1 MTVDDLF
8 SRLERSGL
16 GEAVRTTPLVYSSL
30 ESVHILGIALL
41 VGPAVAFDLR
51 LLGAGRRLLPVTAA
65 ARHLL
70 PLARLGFAVAVVS
83 GALLFTA
90 GAVAVGNSGA
100 APWKLGLLALA
111 GVNIAVFHRGALR
124 GVDGWDIG
132 VPSPVRARVAAV
144 VSILVWSAV
153 IAAGRLLAYT

>member
-1 MTVDDLF
+1 VNDFF
-8 SRLERSGL
+8 SWLERSSL

-41 VGPAVAFDLR
+41 VGPALAFDLR
-51 LLGAGRRLLPVTAA
+51 LLGAGRQMLPVTAA

-70 PLARLGFAVAVVS
+70 PLARFGFTIAVTSGLMLFVS
-83 GALLFTA
+83 

-100 APWKLGLLALA
+100 APWKLGLLIIA
-111 GVNIAVFHRGALR
+111 GINIAVFHQGAYR
-124 GVDGWDIG
+124 RVDDWDID
-132 VPSPVRARVAAV
+132 VPTPARARIAAT

>member
-1 MTVDDLF
+1 VNDFF
-8 SRLERSGL
+8 SWLEGSGL

-41 VGPAVAFDLR
+41 VGPALAFDLR
-51 LLGAGRRLLPVTAA
+51 LLGVGRQLLPVTAA

-70 PLARLGFAVAVVS
+70 PLARFGFALAVASGVVMFVS
-83 GALLFTA
+83 

-100 APWKLGLLALA
+100 APWKLGLLIVA
-111 GVNIAVFHRGALR
+111 GVNIAVFHWGAFR
-124 GVDGWDIG
+124 RVDGWDIE
-132 VPSPVRARVAAV
+132 VPSPARARVAAV
-144 VSILVWSAV
+144 VSIVVWSAV

>member
-1 MTVDDLF
+1 MNAFF
-8 SRLERSGL
+8 SWLEESRL
-16 GEAVRTTPLVYSSL
+16 GEAVRTTPWVYSSL

-51 LLGAGRRLLPVTAA
+51 LLGVGRRLLPVTAA

-70 PLARLGFAVAVVS
+70 PLARFGLVIAVTTGLVMFAS
-83 GALLFTA
+83 

-100 APWKLGLLALA
+100 APWKLGLLVVA
-111 GVNIAVFHRGALR
+111 GINVAVFHRGVYR
-124 GVDGWDIG
+124 GVNTWDTG
-132 VPSPVRARVAAV
+132 VPTPVAARIAAT
-144 VSILVWSAV
+144 VSTLVWCGV

>member
-1 MTVDDLF
+1 MDDFF

-70 PLARLGFAVAVVS
+70 PLARFGFVVAAASGVV
-83 GALLFTA
+83 LFVA
-90 GAVAVGNSGA
+90 GAVAVGDSGA
-100 APWKLGLLALA
+100 APWKLGLLILA
-111 GVNIAVFHRGALR
+111 GVNTAVFHRGVLR
-124 GVDGWDIG
+124 RVDGWDIG
-132 VPSPVRARVAAV
+132 VSSPVRARAAAV
-144 VSILVWSAV
+144 VSILVWSGV